1 MKDWFA
7 GLEEREQYIVGAGA
21 IVAAIILLW
30 GGIWLPIDRLHSDA
44 QSGVDRWQRA
54 LVDLRLVGAR
64 IAEGPEQ
71 PQQSAARTTDSPV
84 VIVDTTL
91 RELDLNAFVTRRQPT
106 PNGIRVEFEAVP
118 FDQLAV
124 WLGEMSSNYLM
135 EVQAGN
141 LSLATTGGPGRIN
154 ASLTLERAP

>member
-1 MKDWFA
+1 MRDWFF
-7 GLEEREQYIVGAGA
+7 GLEQREQYVVGVGGVLA
-21 IVAAIILLW
+21 ILIILW
-30 GGIWLPIDRLHSDA
+30 GGIWLPIDRMHTEA
-44 QSGVDRWQRA
+44 QSDVERWQGA
-54 LVDLRLVGAR
+54 LTDLRFERAF
-64 IAEGPEQ
+64 IAEGPA
-71 PQQSAARTTDSPV
+71 PTRSSAVPSSGSPV

-141 LSLATTGGPGRIN
+141 LSIATVGGPGRIN

>member
-1 MKDWFA
+1 VKDWFY
-7 GLEEREQYIVGAGA
+7 GLEQRERYVVAVGGVVAILIV
-21 IVAAIILLW
+21 LW
-30 GGIWLPIDRLHSDA
+30 GGIWLPIDKLHTEARGD
-44 QSGVDRWQRA
+44 VDRWQGA
-54 LVDLRLVGAR
+54 LTDLRFARAR
-64 IAEGPEQ
+64 ISEAPASTQ
-71 PQQSAARTTDSPV
+71 ASVARSTDSPV

-91 RELDLNAFVTRRQPT
+91 RELDLNGFVTRRQPT

-141 LSLATTGGPGRIN
+141 LSIASVGGPGRIN